1 MGSTNRLNTL
11 AGWLVFAIAFTV
23 YFFSAERTG
32 SLWDCGEFILGAY
45 KLQVVHPPGA
55 PFFILV
61 GRLFTW
67 FAELLSDNPED
78 IAFAVNLMS
87 GLCTALAAAFVAW
100 STIILGKMALV
111 GREGTPDSGQQ
122 IALAGAGVAAGLA
135 TAFATSIWFSAV
147 EGEVYAMSTFFTT
160 LTLWSMM
167 KWYSLPDSQSA
178 DRWLLF
184 TVYAAGLS
192 MGVHLLSL
200 LTFPALAL
208 FYYYK
213 KYDKVTWK
221 GIAIAAA
228 VGVAIIVAVQNFV
241 IVGIPGLWST
251 FELMMV
257 NGLGLPFHSGIIP
270 TVLLV
275 SAVIVLLLMYVHGK
289 ITSPVPMYVLAGVFL
304 LVGLY
309 AESTVGGGRLVRML
323 GRAAVI
329 AGLGFYMNTILA
341 RFRREAQLFAV
352 GAALVII
359 SFSSIGLVVIRANAG
374 PPVNM
379 NAPTDAMRLLP
390 YLNRE
395 QYGERALLNG
405 PHFDARPMKTET
417 EDRYGRLGDKYD
429 IVDQKISYIYR
440 DADKMLFPRMGD
452 YSQGRPGLYKQ
463 WVGLDPNKPLPAGRP
478 NQGDNISFLVNYQLG
493 WMYWRYFMWNFA
505 GRQNAE
511 QGFYPWDKSSGHW
524 ISGIKAI
531 DEARLYDQDNLT
543 EAMANDKGRN
553 TYYMLPLLFG
563 ILGLFFHFRKRPEE
577 AIGLMALFIITGI
590 GIIIYSNQPPNEP
603 RERDYVL
610 VGSFFTFAIW
620 IGLGVLALFEL
631 LRERAKMGGPVAAAI
646 AAAVVLT
653 APALMGFQNFDDHS
667 RRHHTGARDYAN
679 NFLQSV
685 EENAI
690 IFTYGDNDTY
700 PLWYAQEVEGIRKD
714 VRVVNLSLI
723 AVDWYID
730 LLRRKVNDSPAI
742 KMSVPSEAIR
752 GSKRNQVFYFNR
764 TGQDRP
770 ATLQQFIQGIGQD
783 RPITLPFASG
793 AREVES
799 YYDTK
804 QVYIPVDQQQVLDS
818 GVVGIEDSAK
828 IVQAIPL
835 KLQSKEYLIKDE
847 LAILDI
853 IASNLWERPIYFAVT
868 CRQEKLFGL
877 DDYMQLEG
885 LALRIT
891 PVKSKSEPQY
901 GIIGSGGVDGDKV
914 YENVMNK
921 FQWGNFDRYDL
932 FVDRSYAPSVQSHQ
946 LSIRRAALQL
956 VQDGE
961 KEKAMEL
968 IDKYFEAFPDMNF
981 PYDYRAYY
989 MIGVYLQAGD
999 FERAK
1004 PHLETLANRTEDE
1017 LNFYNSVDMDVL
1029 ESSFETQYMLA
1040 MRTMEDILRA
1050 ARANDEAFAKELE
1063 ARFAPF
1069 QIQGPENIM
1078 PNGQ

>member
-122 IALAGAGVAAGLA
+122 IALAGAGVVAGLA

-620 IGLGVLALFEL
+620 IGLGVLALFDL
-631 LRERAKMGGPVAAAI
+631 LRERAKMGGPIAAAI

-804 QVYIPVDQQQVLDS
+804 QVYIPVDQQQVLNS

-921 FQWGNFDRYDL
+921 FQWGNFDKYDL

-999 FERAK
+999 FQRAK
-1004 PHLETLANRTEDE
+1004 PHLETLASRTEDE
-1017 LNFYNSVDMDVL
+1017 LNFYNSVDIDVL

-1069 QIQGPENIM
+1069 QIQSPENIM